1 MADGSVSSDGTL
13 LYHPVPLL
21 SGLAGQCVVELTILA
36 MPTAYSISEG
46 IAIGVISW
54 TIINVISGKAKEKKI
69 SPLMYVL
76 TVLFILKYVFL

>member
-1 MADGSVSSDGTL
+1 
-13 LYHPVPLL
+13 
-21 SGLAGQCVVELTILA
+21 

-54 TIINVISGKAKEKKI
+54 TIINVVSGKAKEKKI

>member
-1 MADGSVSSDGTL
+1 MTPARA
-13 LYHPVPLL
+13 YP
-21 SGLAGQCVVELTILA
+21 AFLTILA

-54 TIINVISGKAKEKKI
+54 TIINVVSGKAKEKKI

>member
-1 MADGSVSSDGTL
+1 MGYAVQIVLKAPSAGI
-13 LYHPVPLL
+13 PAFL
-21 SGLAGQCVVELTILA
+21 SLLA

-54 TIINVISGKAKEKKI
+54 TLINLVTGKAKEKKI